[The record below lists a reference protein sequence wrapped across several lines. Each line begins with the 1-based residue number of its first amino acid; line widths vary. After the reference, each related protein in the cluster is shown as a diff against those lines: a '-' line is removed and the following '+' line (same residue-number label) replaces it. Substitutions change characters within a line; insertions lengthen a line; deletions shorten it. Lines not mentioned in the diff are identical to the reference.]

1 MWLQPSFS
9 ICLCL
14 GFYNRKMGIII
25 APPLQG
31 CCGDETLHT
40 VFRCL
45 KHWEQYLEHSKHSH
59 TVADCFIIAFSCL
72 SNLSSLAGFF
82 GGFVSQERRNRDRPV
97 SSPLQAN
104 PSCCRL
110 SLPVYC
116 DPREL
121 SPSCSCDGSSFSGTI
136 LFTHIS
142 VYPLC
147 LTSIERNIYLHFA
160 NRYMHNFF
168 KRPTYVKLTITTHSP
183 TTEPNMGEQKAV
195 LLSSQLSQNVGGT
208 QETVFI
214 FLNRSPL
221 NSHLFLSYN
230 HRGVALKEN
239 PLR

>member
-110 SLPVYC
+110 CLFIVIPESSVLPVLATVPLSPELSCLLTFPYTHSASLP
-116 DPREL
+116 
-121 SPSCSCDGSSFSGTI
+121 
-136 LFTHIS
+136 
-142 VYPLC
+142 
-147 LTSIERNIYLHFA
+147 
-160 NRYMHNFF
+160 
-168 KRPTYVKLTITTHSP
+168 
-183 TTEPNMGEQKAV
+183 
-195 LLSSQLSQNVGGT
+195 
-208 QETVFI
+208 
-214 FLNRSPL
+214 
-221 NSHLFLSYN
+221 
-230 HRGVALKEN
+230 
-239 PLR
+239 